1 MAAYARTMGRGAY
14 RDEGVVL
21 RTYKLGEADR
31 IVVLMTQQHGKVRA
45 VAKGVRKTKSK
56 FGARLEPASQ
66 VHLAL
71 YEGRSE
77 LQTISDAEIIE
88 SNRELREGFG
98 LYTHTVPML
107 EAVDQI
113 AQDHEPDPTLYR
125 MLTRALRTLDQR
137 RTPLVTTAFFWK
149 LLAHSGFEPR
159 LEACA
164 RCDATESLRA
174 FSLEIGG
181 VVCRDCARGG
191 GAALSAEA
199 LELMRRMLG
208 GRLNE
213 ALAEPMGDSA
223 YEVQRLALGALEH
236 QIERRLRSAAA
247 L

>member
-1 MAAYARTMGRGAY
+1 MGRGAY

-31 IVVLMTQQHGKVRA
+31 IVVFMTQQHGKVRA

-66 VHLAL
+66 VNLAL
-71 YEGRSE
+71 YEGRGE
-77 LQTISDAEIIE
+77 LQTVSDAEIIE

-107 EAVDQI
+107 EAVDQV
-113 AQDHEPDPTLYR
+113 AQDHEPDPPLYR
-125 MLTRALRTLDQR
+125 MLTRALRTLDER

-149 LLAHSGFEPR
+149 LLSHSGFEPR
-159 LEACA
+159 LDNCA
-164 RCDATESLRA
+164 RCDTEHALGA
-174 FSLEIGG
+174 FSVEAGG
-181 VVCRDCARGG
+181 VLCRDCARGG
-191 GAALSAEA
+191 GITISAGALD
-199 LELMRRMLG
+199 LLRRMLG
-208 GRLNE
+208 GQLNS
-213 ALAEPMGDSA
+213 ALADA
-223 YEVQRLALGALEH
+223 VDDAAFEVERLAVNSLEH

>member
-1 MAAYARTMGRGAY
+1 MGRGAY

-31 IVVLMTQQHGKVRA
+31 IVVFMTHQHGKIRA

-66 VHLAL
+66 VNLAL
-71 YEGRSE
+71 YEGRGE
-77 LQTISDAEIIE
+77 LQTVSDAEIIE

-107 EAVDQI
+107 EAVDQV
-113 AQDHEPDPTLYR
+113 AQDHEPDPPLYR
-125 MLTRALRTLDQR
+125 MLTRALRTLDER

-149 LLAHSGFEPR
+149 LLSHSGFEPR
-159 LEACA
+159 LDVCA
-164 RCDATESLRA
+164 RCESEESLSA
-174 FSLEIGG
+174 FSVEAGG
-181 VVCRDCARGG
+181 VLCRDCARGG
-191 GAALSAEA
+191 GVTISSGALD
-199 LELMRRMLG
+199 LLRRMLG
-208 GRLNE
+208 GQLNS
-213 ALAEPMGDSA
+213 ALADAVDLTSV
-223 YEVQRLALGALEH
+223 EVERLAVGSLEH